1 MIENMTSTKLDG
13 QQRSTTPQINTSLVN
28 LDFDW
33 IKYNFRHENLHIDPL
48 ELLNFA
54 MNKQTIE

>member
-1 MIENMTSTKLDG
+1 MTSTKLDG